1 MVTTVPRF
9 VAEHGGHPRHGLG
22 PIPDEEAIMIRWR
35 TLLAL
40 LLAWGGV
47 HTATAMDVRRDLAYG
62 PATAQH
68 LDVYL
73 PASPLRAPIIVMVHG
88 GAWMIG
94 DKSSRGVV
102 EPKASHWTQAGYVF
116 VSVDYRLWP
125 QAGPLEQ
132 AGDVADALA
141 YVQTHAKEWGADP
154 SRIVL
159 MGHSAGAHLVALLSS
174 APSLA
179 TGRGASRWLGTVSL
193 DAGAIDVPG
202 IMGAPHAGFY
212 DRVFGKD
219 PASWREASPIDRL
232 GRDALPILLVCSSH
246 RKESCPHNEAYAA
259 KARGL
264 GVRAS
269 MLPEPLTH
277 GEINATLGAPGDY
290 TGAVDTFLRG
300 LGLP

>member
-1 MVTTVPRF
+1 
-9 VAEHGGHPRHGLG
+9 
-22 PIPDEEAIMIRWR
+22 MIRWR
-35 TLLAL
+35 GGFAL
-40 LLAWGGV
+40 LLAWGGIHAAV
-47 HTATAMDVRRDLAYG
+47 AMEIRHDLAYG
-62 PATAQH
+62 AAPAQR

-73 PASPLRAPIIVMVHG
+73 PATPHDAPVIVMVHG

-94 DKSSRGVV
+94 DKSHRAVV
-102 EPKASHWTQAGYVF
+102 EPKATHWTQAGYVF

-132 AGDVADALA
+132 ANDVADALA
-141 YVQTHAKEWGADP
+141 YVQQHAKAWGADP

-174 APSLA
+174 SPSLA
-179 TGRGASRWLGTVSL
+179 TGRGAQRWLGTVSL

-212 DRVFGKD
+212 DRVFGKN

-232 GRDALPILLVCSSH
+232 GRDALPILLVCSRQ
-246 RKESCPHNEAYAA
+246 RKASCPHNEGYAA
-259 KARGL
+259 KAQGL

-269 MLPEPLTH
+269 VLPEPLTH
-277 GEINATLGAPGDY
+277 GQINATLGEPGDY
-290 TGAVDTFLRG
+290 TGAVDAFLHG